1 MFDFVAM
8 EAAARAALDGPSP
21 AELRRAAVLAE
32 VRESAPPA
40 SLRRRLARLA
50 LGFALRLDPEALA
63 AGPRL
68 RLEAV
73 NVRD

>member
-50 LGFALRLDPEALA
+50 LGGECSGLGCSPSSS
-63 AGPRL
+63 PSCSPCTS
-68 RLEAV
+68 
-73 NVRD
+73 